1 MCDGGACTPWCALQE
16 NHPGS
21 AEARVL
27 SDPTSLTGEAWT
39 FKPFSRSSG
48 LSPPDTGQQALSAP
62 AGFSKAPPG
71 PTQGL
76 GQAYLMQ

>member
-1 MCDGGACTPWCALQE
+1 MCDGGACTPWCAPQE

-48 LSPPDTGQQALSAP
+48 LSPPDTGQQAVSAL